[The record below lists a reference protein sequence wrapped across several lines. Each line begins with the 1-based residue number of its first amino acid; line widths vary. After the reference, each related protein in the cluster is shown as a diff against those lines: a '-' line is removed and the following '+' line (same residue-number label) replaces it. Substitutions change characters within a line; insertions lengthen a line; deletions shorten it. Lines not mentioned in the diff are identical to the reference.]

1 MDENWTKE
9 LDGKTPSSD
18 DKELVKRMR
27 EEELK
32 SNSEHAPENE
42 PEHVTSVFQRVAQ
55 RAMGQEKKPVMA
67 KPAADPRPAEP
78 VKQEVPSKGM
88 PQNTQEFK
96 EQFFSDLME
105 EETKAAVKSK
115 KPGAQPSKPAS
126 QPRSAAQ
133 AGAQPSKPAS
143 QPGSEA
149 QAGAQPSKP
158 ASQPGSEAQPPK
170 SEEQKIFNVG
180 KEEPKETDAMETVL
194 LSEENPEEEDSNDN
208 RTSRVLRNI
217 LIVGIALVAVVIV
230 VFLLISS
237 ALFGNRDSN
246 SSRADISSIDEVF
259 TGKSVT
265 GVITALDAENERATV
280 YTADSSEEIVFDLA
294 GVELVT
300 DEYGNQIGFNSLA
313 VGQVVDVSYQEGSAN
328 RVERFR
334 LSSAVTEIQNA
345 YGIEINA
352 GNQQIRYNGQTYNYD
367 DHLVCTYGGEALNPE
382 EITEQYVMNL
392 LVVNQHVYSIS
403 VMQAVGTVTL
413 TNMEAYVD
421 AKITF
426 TPTYGD
432 PMEVDIVESM
442 KPIVLTEGF
451 NRYTVEKD
459 GSTVASGTLFVE
471 AGIRQELRL
480 PEISE
485 ETAVVDVNV
494 VPEGVR
500 ATVTLDGE
508 EQEDTTFTATYGEHE
523 LVISAEGYETVT
535 QTIDVSQ
542 PYMQVTV
549 ELRSTMVTVSVT
561 ASMSGVAIYCD
572 GEYMGT
578 YNGRAV
584 EFTLPYGTYYLVM
597 ARVGYE
603 AIGYDLVLDSSSLST
618 VNLYF
623 SQFNQLPEE
632 SSEEESSRYEES
644 SRHEEN
650 SSSGNS
656 SHESSSYPD
665 SSREESSY
673 EDSSYEDSSYEDSSY
688 EDSSYEDSSYEDSSY
703 EDSSM
708 QESSQEESSLV
719 EESSYEESSY
729 EESSSQEGGSSGET
743 NSYEESSYGDQNSIS
758 VQESVSDSTDVSEQE
773 Q

>member
-126 QPRSAAQ
+126 QPRSA
-133 AGAQPSKPAS
+133 
-143 QPGSEA
+143 A